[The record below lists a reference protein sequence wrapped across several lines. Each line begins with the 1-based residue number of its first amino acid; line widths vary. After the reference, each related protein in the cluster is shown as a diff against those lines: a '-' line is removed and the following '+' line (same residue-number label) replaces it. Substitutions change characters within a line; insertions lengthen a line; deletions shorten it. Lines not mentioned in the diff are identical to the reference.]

1 MGMPMR
7 YQHILPPDPNTF
19 PGTRV
24 RTAPLFF
31 CSQLSFVVS
40 LHSTPTWLTYFK
52 TVRHIIL
59 SAVKNVGRIFA
70 SRND

>member
-1 MGMPMR
+1 MPSATNT
-7 YQHILPPDPNTF
+7 YSPPDPNTF

-52 TVRHIIL
+52 TARHIIL